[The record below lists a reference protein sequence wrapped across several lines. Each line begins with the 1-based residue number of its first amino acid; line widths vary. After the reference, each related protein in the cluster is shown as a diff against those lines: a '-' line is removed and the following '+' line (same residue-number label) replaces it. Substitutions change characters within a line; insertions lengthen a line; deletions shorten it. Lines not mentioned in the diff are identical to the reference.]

1 MRITNGMINNSMLLN
16 IQRNAK
22 LTDKFYTQMATGKK
36 ILLPSDDPIVASR
49 ALRFRTNVSE
59 TEQYQKNVYQAQ
71 SWTEITAQA
80 FSNVTS
86 ITKSIESLL
95 VRGSTDTL
103 TTEDR
108 QKIMADIS
116 SMNEQLKL
124 EMNANYAGRYVF
136 SGYRTDVP
144 PTFIKSSDAEYS
156 INQTF
161 NLGDIQN
168 TKYAHKPVAADAA
181 TIGDTQI
188 LSLPYKNADMP
199 ATITV
204 GATTYTVSTVSLDS
218 VTPNPYVQVAGQA
231 TYIPETGELVIGK
244 DIAKAMEKGDLSI
257 TYEKKGF
264 TKGDINPL
272 VYFDCKDIKAGSKT
286 FGMSYNMDGQ
296 NEMVYEVG
304 VGSTVSVNSLAKDVV
319 TDKMVGE
326 IDRFISAINSLTVTD
341 ESVVRQKY
349 IVAGLSGDEL
359 EEAIEK
365 QLELEQS
372 QVKVVSQELFSNAL
386 GKFEEFASDISV
398 EETDIGS
405 RMNHLDLI
413 SSRLSDDYLSYKAL
427 MDKNENVDVTEV
439 LMNLNTA
446 EAVYQASL
454 KIGAKITQLSLA
466 DYIN

>member
-22 LTDKFYTQMATGKK
+22 LTDKYYNQMASGKK
-36 ILLPSDDPIVASR
+36 ILLPSQDPIVASR

-80 FSNVTS
+80 FSNVTA

-103 TTEDR
+103 TTDDR

-116 SMNEQLKL
+116 SMTEQMKL

-136 SGYRTDVP
+136 SGYRTDVG

-156 INQTF
+156 ISQTF
-161 NLGDIQN
+161 NLEDIQN
-168 TKYAHKPVAADAA
+168 TKYSHKPVAADPA

-188 LSLPYKNADMP
+188 LSLPYKNAEMP
-199 ATITV
+199 ATVTV
-204 GATTYTVSTVSLDS
+204 GGTTYTVNTVSVS
-218 VTPNPYVQVAGQA
+218 STAPNPYVQVNGQA
-231 TYIPETGELVIGK
+231 TYIPETGELVIGS
-244 DIAKAMEKGDLSI
+244 DIAKAMESDDLEI

-272 VYFDCKDIKAGSKT
+272 VYFDCTDIKATSKT
-286 FGMSYNMDGQ
+286 FGMSFNMDGQ
-296 NEMVYEVG
+296 DDMVYEVG
-304 VGSTVSVNSLAKDVV
+304 VGSTVSVNSLAKNVV
-319 TDKMVGE
+319 TDKMVGQL
-326 IDRFISAINSLTVTD
+326 DRFIASINSLSVTD
-341 ESVVRQKY
+341 ESVVRKKF
-349 IVAGLSGDEL
+349 VSAGLTGDALEDAIKEQLQL
-359 EEAIEK
+359 EE
-365 QLELEQS
+365 S
-372 QVKVVSQELFSNAL
+372 QVKVVSQELFSQAL
-386 GKFEEFASDISV
+386 GKFEKFASSISV

-413 SSRLSDDYLSYKAL
+413 YSRLADDYLSYTAL
-427 MDKNENVDVTEV
+427 MEKNEDVDVTEV
-439 LMNLNTA
+439 LMNLNSA
-446 EAVYQASL
+446 EAVYNASL